1 MSEENTHLDPI
12 HIQDLEKKY
21 MEEIWKR
28 VESKEF
34 NYTLNHISKKNLF
47 ERILL

>member
-21 MEEIWKR
+21 MNKINEVIHGEDC
-28 VESKEF
+28 
-34 NYTLNHISKKNLF
+34 L
-47 ERILL
+47 